1 MGNYY
6 YIVPTLPAL
15 KSDMNEY
22 MSLDDFLKLCKGYLS
37 KKDYEILSHATLN
50 GSDEVKGN
58 HFIKE
63 FSHFR
68 SMVDSALIDERAKK
82 LGLNDDEYVNKG
94 EKENRIRE
102 VVKKAVY
109 SNDPLESEK
118 LILKLYWDFLEK
130 EIGLGHYFDLTFLIS
145 YALRLQIL
153 KRLSVFTLE
162 KGNEEFS
169 KLFGTL
175 KEEIFR

>member
-6 YIVPTLPAL
+6 YLVPTLPAL
-15 KSDMNEY
+15 KSDMTSY
-22 MSLDDFLKLCKGYLS
+22 MTMEEFLNLCKGYLS
-37 KKDYEILSHATLN
+37 KKDFEILSHATLN

-68 SMVDSALIDERAKK
+68 SMVDQALIEERAKK
-82 LGLNDDEYVNKG
+82 LGLNDDIYVNKG

-102 VVKKAVY
+102 IVKKAVY
-109 SNDPLESEK
+109 SKDPLEGEK
-118 LILKLYWDFLEK
+118 IILNLYWNFLEK
-130 EIGLGHYFDLTFLIS
+130 ETGLGHYFDLTFLIS

-153 KRLSVFTLE
+153 SRLSVFTVE

>member
-6 YIVPTLPAL
+6 YLVPTLPAL

-82 LGLNDDEYVNKG
+82 LG
-94 EKENRIRE
+94 
-102 VVKKAVY
+102 
-109 SNDPLESEK
+109 
-118 LILKLYWDFLEK
+118 
-130 EIGLGHYFDLTFLIS
+130 
-145 YALRLQIL
+145 
-153 KRLSVFTLE
+153 
-162 KGNEEFS
+162 
-169 KLFGTL
+169 
-175 KEEIFR
+175 

>member
-6 YIVPTLPAL
+6 YLVPTLPAL

-63 FSHFR
+63 FSLVLWDLF
-68 SMVDSALIDERAKK
+68 
-82 LGLNDDEYVNKG
+82 N
-94 EKENRIRE
+94 
-102 VVKKAVY
+102 
-109 SNDPLESEK
+109 
-118 LILKLYWDFLEK
+118 LY
-130 EIGLGHYFDLTFLIS
+130 HS
-145 YALRLQIL
+145 
-153 KRLSVFTLE
+153 
-162 KGNEEFS
+162 
-169 KLFGTL
+169 L
-175 KEEIFR
+175 KEEKVTGVNLDFLL